1 MRNVRWQ
8 DMVLCLLVTRTAK
21 DGQAVPKGLDGTPVT
36 HVAMGLDVLAR
47 LHQQIQQ
54 VMVGFREAR
63 QPKHTP

>member
-21 DGQAVPKGLDGTPVT
+21 DGQVVPKGLDGTLVT
-36 HVAMGLDVLAR
+36 RVAMGVDVLTR

-54 VMVGFREAR
+54 ALGGA
-63 QPKHTP
+63 